1 VTGDEAMVDE
11 KDRLGE
17 TMKLVERAKEDIYFA
32 QRDRELVEKLKA
44 QLQKVE
50 DQEWKL
56 HCPKCRGL
64 LETYTFQGFVLD
76 RCQNCG
82 GVWMDNGELE
92 GIIRKVARGPLGH
105 WIDKLLSKEEPTEAK
120 T

>member
-1 VTGDEAMVDE
+1 MADE
-11 KDRLGE
+11 KDRFGE

-32 QRDRELVEKLKA
+32 QRDRELIEKLKA

-50 DQEWKL
+50 DQESKL
-56 HCPKCRGL
+56 YCPKCGGL
-64 LETYTFQGFVLD
+64 LETYTFQGFILE

-82 GVWMDNGELE
+82 GIWMDKGELE
-92 GIIRKVARGPLGH
+92 GIVRKVARGPLGQ
-105 WIDKLLSKEEPTEAK
+105 WIDQLVGKEGQPEAK

>member
-1 VTGDEAMVDE
+1 MVDE

-56 HCPKCRGL
+56 HCPKCPGL

-92 GIIRKVARGPLGH
+92 GIIRKVSRGPLSH
-105 WIDKLLSKEEPTEAK
+105 WLDKLIGKEDRTEAEP
-120 T
+120 

>member
-1 VTGDEAMVDE
+1 MVDE
-11 KDRLGE
+11 KDRFGE

-32 QRDRELVEKLKA
+32 QRDRELIEKLKA

-50 DQEWKL
+50 DQESKL
-56 HCPKCRGL
+56 RCPKCRGL

-82 GVWMDNGELE
+82 GIWMDNGELE